1 MVTGSTAVV
10 TVEIQG
16 QQFPI
21 RTSLDAA
28 YVQRLAAHV
37 DDQIQKV
44 SRSAPAADMLSIA
57 ILAALNVT
65 DEYFRARQMSDDT
78 RATFEERAS
87 ALEQL
92 VDTALAL
99 NASTGHD

>member
-1 MVTGSTAVV
+1 MASGPTAVV

-37 DDQIQKV
+37 DEQIQKV
-44 SRSAPAADMLSIA
+44 SRSAPTADMLSIA

-65 DEYFRARQMSDDT
+65 DEFFRARVDSDD
-78 RATFEERAS
+78 AQSALAERAG
-87 ALEQL
+87 ALEHL
-92 VDTALAL
+92 VDQAIALEPPA
-99 NASTGHD
+99 TD

>member
-1 MVTGSTAVV
+1 MAPVSSGVV

-37 DDQIQKV
+37 DEQIQHV
-44 SRSAPAADMLSIA
+44 SRSAPSADLLSLA

-65 DEYFRARQMSDDT
+65 DECFRARDDSDEART
-78 RATFEERAS
+78 TLARR
-87 ALEQL
+87 
-92 VDTALAL
+92 ALAL
-99 NASTGHD
+99 EDLVDAALALDPRTGD

>member
-1 MVTGSTAVV
+1 MASGITTVV

-44 SRSAPAADMLSIA
+44 SRSAPTADTLSLA

-65 DEYFRARQMSDDT
+65 DEFFRARDDHDEAHST
-78 RATFEERAS
+78 LAERAM
-87 ALEQL
+87 ALEHL
-92 VDTALAL
+92 VDEALAHG
-99 NASTGHD
+99 SSSVE

>member
-1 MVTGSTAVV
+1 MAPVSSGVV

-21 RTSLDAA
+21 RTSLDAS

-37 DDQIQKV
+37 DEQIQSV
-44 SRSAPAADMLSIA
+44 SRSAPSADLLSLA

-65 DEYFRARQMSDDT
+65 DECFRARDDSDEART
-78 RATFEERAS
+78 TLARR
-87 ALEQL
+87 
-92 VDTALAL
+92 ALAL
-99 NASTGHD
+99 EDLVDAALALDPRTGD

>member
-37 DDQIQKV
+37 DEQIQKV
-44 SRSAPAADMLSIA
+44 SRSAPTADMLSIA

-65 DEYFRARQMSDDT
+65 DEFFRARETSDDART
-78 RATFEERAS
+78 TLEARAT
-87 ALEQL
+87 ALEHL
-92 VDTALAL
+92 VDAALAL
-99 NASTGHD
+99 DARSGD

>member
-1 MVTGSTAVV
+1 MASGPTAVV

-37 DDQIQKV
+37 DEQIQKV
-44 SRSAPAADMLSIA
+44 SRSAPTADMLSIA

-65 DEYFRARQMSDDT
+65 DEFFRARDVGDKAQS
-78 RATFEERAS
+78 ALAERAR
-87 ALEQL
+87 ALEHL
-92 VDTALAL
+92 VDQVLAL
-99 NASTGHD
+99 DPRGSD